1 MTTFGTKALY
11 LPAFVHACDDW
22 EIDSNTWAKS
32 SLARFLLWAL
42 PTFVWE
48 KKTHRH
54 HELCKIMTWKRMEK
68 GLRFPLFMCWTLDWI
83 ISFLVSDGQTMTG
96 LYMGFE
102 IPVLMEMKKNILE
115 VIHLDGCSLCW
126 ASQILKR
133 KAIWIG
139 EALSEDR
146 SGLEDWLPAEPIFH
160 ARLTLCF
167 VLPFLWTLWPCAG
180 SQIKQSVHF
189 SLACA
194 WLTFPEGKRPLIF
207 TGQEW

>member
-1 MTTFGTKALY
+1 
-11 LPAFVHACDDW
+11 
-22 EIDSNTWAKS
+22 
-32 SLARFLLWAL
+32 
-42 PTFVWE
+42 
-48 KKTHRH
+48 
-54 HELCKIMTWKRMEK
+54 MTWKRMEK
-68 GLRFPLFMCWTLDWI
+68 GLQFPLFMCRTLDWI

-115 VIHLDGCSLCW
+115 VIHLDGCSLYW
-126 ASQILKR
+126 ASRILKK

-167 VLPFLWTLWPCAG
+167 VLPFLWTLWPCTG

-194 WLTFPEGKRPLIF
+194 WLTFPEGKSPLIF
-207 TGQEW
+207 TGQEC